1 MRPPGDRVP
10 GGPEA
15 EPRAFELYVRG
26 LGDSADIARRLCR
39 HAQEWDS
46 AGRPGSDGLRIRALP
61 IAAGYVPA
69 AGEQIIEKRWTRL
82 VLDWPAPLGGA
93 ASTSR

>member
-1 MRPPGDRVP
+1 
-10 GGPEA
+10 
-15 EPRAFELYVRG
+15 
-26 LGDSADIARRLCR
+26 
-39 HAQEWDS
+39 
-46 AGRPGSDGLRIRALP
+46 
-61 IAAGYVPA
+61 VPA